1 MGAANSNERR
11 IEVRH
16 PQVGTSPAPPPWS
29 TEWVVK

>member
-1 MGAANSNERR
+1 MDAANSNERR

-16 PQVGTSPAPPPWS
+16 PQVGASAVPPWS

>member
-11 IEVRH
+11 IELWH
-16 PQVGTSPAPPPWS
+16 LQVGTSPALPPWS